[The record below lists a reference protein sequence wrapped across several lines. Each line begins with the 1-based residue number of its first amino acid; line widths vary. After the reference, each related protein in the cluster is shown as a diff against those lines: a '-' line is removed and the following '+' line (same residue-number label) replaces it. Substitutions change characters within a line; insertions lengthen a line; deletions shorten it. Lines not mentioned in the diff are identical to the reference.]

1 MKPGFLMLFLCL
13 FIFSASAQISTK
25 QEINYFLVKEN
36 LLKNNKIA
44 IIAADSLNNPNESI
58 SGIFTFSLNGFKQ
71 ELKFT
76 DGVAVCPLQIE
87 KSSFVYIKHQ
97 NDNGTHASLYYIS
110 KSEDTLTPHKIS
122 WFLMLIIP
130 LGLILIAYLFRKL
143 LVIIVILFVVWLYFN
158 YSKGLSVPTFFET
171 IFDGFKS
178 FF

>member
-1 MKPGFLMLFLCL
+1 MKPGFLMLFFIL
-13 FIFSASAQISTK
+13 FISVGFAQTRTI
-25 QEINYFLVKEN
+25 QEINNFTVKEN

-44 IIAADSLNNPNESI
+44 IIATDSLNTPKENLN
-58 SGIFTFSLNGFKQ
+58 GIFTFSLNGFKQ
-71 ELKFT
+71 ELKFN

-97 NDNGTHASLYYIS
+97 NENGTHASLYYIS
-110 KSEDTLTPHKIS
+110 KNDDGLSPHKIS
-122 WFLMLIIP
+122 WFLMLLIP
-130 LGLILIAYLFRKL
+130 LGLVLIAYLFRKL
-143 LVIIVILFVVWLYFN
+143 IIFIAVLFIVWLYFN